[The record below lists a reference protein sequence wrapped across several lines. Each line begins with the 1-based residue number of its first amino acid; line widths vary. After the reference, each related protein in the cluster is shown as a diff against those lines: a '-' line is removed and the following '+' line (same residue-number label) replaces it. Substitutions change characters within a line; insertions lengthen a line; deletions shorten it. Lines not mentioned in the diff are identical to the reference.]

1 MKITYNGNA
10 FALEDEMLDVGY
22 SAEKVELLTK
32 DDKKVTVGG
41 HTGRTQ
47 ILVSLPFVDDATKKD
62 LATIDA
68 MLNEV
73 AKSQIDAWVVS
84 ADKDVSVDDGFFKSG
99 VDYDEAFGDYYGT
112 RLLGGELDGKL
123 TKTLFIIAQDGTLFY
138 IDAPQDL
145 ADSFN
150 MERFQRQ
157 IVTALSC
164 CDKKGCHE

>member
-1 MKITYNGNA
+1 MKIIYKEREFT
-10 FALEDEMLDVGY
+10 LEDEMLDVGY

-47 ILVSLPFVDDATKKD
+47 ILVSLPFVDDGIKKE
-62 LATIDA
+62 LETIDA
-68 MLNEV
+68 MLNDT
-73 AKSQIDAWVVS
+73 AKAQIDAWVIG
-84 ADKDVSVDDGFFKSG
+84 ADDTVLAEVGFFRSG

-123 TKTLFIIAQDGTLFY
+123 TKSLFIIAQDGTLFY
-138 IDAPQDL
+138 IDAPEDL
-145 ADSFN
+145 GEPFN

-164 CDKKGCHE
+164 CDKKGCH

>member
-1 MKITYNGNA
+1 MKIIYNGEA
-10 FALEDEMLDVGY
+10 IALEDEMLDVGY

-47 ILVSLPFVDDATKKD
+47 ILVSLPFADETLKAE
-62 LATIDA
+62 LAAIDG

-73 AKSQIDAWVVS
+73 AKSQIDAWVIASDKSVE
-84 ADKDVSVDDGFFKSG
+84 ADVGFFKSG

-112 RLLGGELDGKL
+112 RLKGGELDGKL
-123 TKTLFIIAQDGTLFY
+123 TKALFIVAQDGTLFY
-138 IDAPQDL
+138 IDAPADL
-145 ADSFN
+145 AEPFN

-164 CDKKGCHE
+164 CDKKGCH